1 MSWTMRPYSIRLAM
15 AAMYLALVSCTP
27 LLANAVPTTHV
38 QAELGSVVTSIQ
50 PGTSFWVVLHL
61 RMPAG
66 WHTYWQNPGDAGL
79 ATAMHWLL
87 PAGFAAG
94 DMVWPYPQRL
104 PVGPLMNY
112 GYEGAVSLL
121 TQITA
126 PADLPPGQ
134 QVTLRAE
141 TTWVACAK
149 VCVPEAATL
158 ELRLPVSPDKPQDD
172 ARWQAVFTEVQP
184 LLPSAAPWKVVFT
197 EDQETLTLAVA
208 GPDVAAS
215 PITDATFFPLAYG
228 IIDHAAAQQFQM
240 TEQGLRLVLRRGTL
254 DSTGLPHIEGVLVL
268 REKRDSASR
277 VQAFTVSALP
287 ARAL

>member
-1 MSWTMRPYSIRLAM
+1 MAWAMRQYGIRLAM
-15 AAMYLALVSCTP
+15 AAMYLVLVSGTP
-27 LLANAVPTTHV
+27 LLANPVSTTHV
-38 QAELGSVVTSIQ
+38 QAELGSVVTTIQ

-66 WHTYWQNPGDAGL
+66 WHTYWQNPGDAWL

-87 PAGFAAG
+87 PAGFTAG
-94 DMVWPYPQRL
+94 DIVWPYPQRL

-126 PADLPPGQ
+126 PADLLPGQ
-134 QVTLRAE
+134 HVALRTE

-149 VCVPEAATL
+149 ICVPEAATL
-158 ELRLPVSPDKPQDD
+158 ELQLPVSAETPQDD
-172 ARWQAVFTEVQP
+172 ARWKTVLTEVQP
-184 LLPSAAPWKVVFT
+184 RLPRAAPWKVVFT
-197 EDQETLTLAVA
+197 EEQDTLTLIVA
-208 GPDVAAS
+208 APDVAAS

-240 TEQGLRLVLRRGTL
+240 TEQGLRLMLQRGTL
-254 DSTGLPHIEGVLVL
+254 DPTGLTRIEGVLVL
-268 REKRDSASR
+268 HEKRDSASR

-287 ARAL
+287 GRAL

>member
-1 MSWTMRPYSIRLAM
+1 MVWTMRQYGIRLAM
-15 AAMYLALVSCTP
+15 AAMYLVLVSYTP
-27 LLANAVPTTHV
+27 LLANPVPTTHV
-38 QAELGSVVTSIQ
+38 QAELGSVVTTIQ

-79 ATAMHWLL
+79 ATAIHWLL

-94 DMVWPYPQRL
+94 DIVWPYPQRL

-134 QVTLRAE
+134 QVALRAE
-141 TTWVACAK
+141 TTWVACATI
-149 VCVPEAATL
+149 CVPEAATL
-158 ELRLPVSPDKPQDD
+158 ELQLPVSTEKPQDD
-172 ARWQAVFTEVQP
+172 ARWKAVLAEVQP
-184 LLPSAAPWKVVFT
+184 MLPRAAPWKVVFA
-197 EDQETLTLAVA
+197 EEQDTLTLV
-208 GPDVAAS
+208 VAAPDIAAS
-215 PITDATFFPLAYG
+215 SITDATFFPLAYG
-228 IIDHAAAQQFQM
+228 IIDHAATQQFQM
-240 TEQGLRLVLRRGTL
+240 TDQGLRLTLQRGTL
-254 DSTGLPHIEGVLVL
+254 DSTGLTRIEGVLVL
-268 REKRDSASR
+268 REKHDSASR

-287 ARAL
+287 GRTL

>member
-1 MSWTMRPYSIRLAM
+1 MAWTIRQYGIRLAM
-15 AAMYLALVSCTP
+15 AAMYVGLVSGTP
-27 LLANAVPTTHV
+27 LLANPVSTTHV
-38 QAELGSVVTSIQ
+38 QAELGSVVTTIQ
-50 PGTSFWVVLHL
+50 PGTSFWVVLLL

-79 ATAMHWLL
+79 ATAIHWLL
-87 PAGFAAG
+87 PAGFTAG
-94 DMVWPYPQRL
+94 DIVWPYPQRL

-134 QVTLRAE
+134 HVALRAA

-149 VCVPEAATL
+149 ICVPEAATL
-158 ELRLPVSPDKPQDD
+158 ELWLPVSIEKPQDD
-172 ARWQAVFTEVQP
+172 ARWKAALTEVQP
-184 LLPSAAPWKVVFT
+184 RLPSAAPWQVVFT
-197 EDQETLTLAVA
+197 EDQETLTLVVVA
-208 GPDVAAS
+208 PDIAAS

-228 IIDHAAAQQFQM
+228 LIDPAAAQQFQM
-240 TEQGLRLVLRRGTL
+240 TEQGLRLMLRRGTL
-254 DSTGLPHIEGVLVL
+254 DPTGLTRIEGVLVL
-268 REKRDSASR
+268 REQRNSASR

-287 ARAL
+287 GKTL

>member
-1 MSWTMRPYSIRLAM
+1 MSWTMRPYGIRLAM

-27 LLANAVPTTHV
+27 LLANPVPTTYV
-38 QAELGSVVTSIQ
+38 QAELGSVVTTIQ

-87 PAGFAAG
+87 PAGFSAG

-134 QVTLRAE
+134 HVALRAE
-141 TTWVACAK
+141 TTWVACATI
-149 VCVPEAATL
+149 CVPEAATL
-158 ELRLPVSPDKPQDD
+158 ELRLPVSIEKPQDD
-172 ARWQAVFTEVQP
+172 ARWKAVMTEVQP
-184 LLPSAAPWKVVFT
+184 MLPSAAPWKVVFT
-197 EDQETLTLAVA
+197 EEPDTLTLVVA
-208 GPDVAAS
+208 APDVAAS

-240 TEQGLRLVLRRGTL
+240 TEQGLRLTLRRGTL
-254 DSTGLPHIEGVLVL
+254 APTGLTHIEGVLVL

-287 ARAL
+287 ARTL

>member
-1 MSWTMRPYSIRLAM
+1 
-15 AAMYLALVSCTP
+15 
-27 LLANAVPTTHV
+27 
-38 QAELGSVVTSIQ
+38 
-50 PGTSFWVVLHL
+50 
-61 RMPAG
+61 MPAG

-87 PAGFAAG
+87 PAGFTAG

-126 PADLPPGQ
+126 PADLLPGQ
-134 QVTLRAE
+134 HVALRAE

-149 VCVPEAATL
+149 ICVPEAATL
-158 ELRLPVSPDKPQDD
+158 ELQLPVSTETPQDD
-172 ARWQAVFTEVQP
+172 ARWKTVLTEVQP
-184 LLPSAAPWKVVFT
+184 RLPSAAPWKVVFT
-197 EDQETLTLAVA
+197 EEQDTLTLIVA
-208 GPDVAAS
+208 APDVAAS

-240 TEQGLRLVLRRGTL
+240 TEQGLRLMLQRGTL
-254 DSTGLPHIEGVLVL
+254 DPTGLTRIEGVLVL
-268 REKRDSASR
+268 HEKRDSASR

-287 ARAL
+287 GRAL

>member
-1 MSWTMRPYSIRLAM
+1 MRQYGIRLAM
-15 AAMYLALVSCTP
+15 AAMYLVLVSGTP
-27 LLANAVPTTHV
+27 LLANPVSTTHV
-38 QAELGSVVTSIQ
+38 QAELGSVATTIQ

-79 ATAMHWLL
+79 ATAIHWLL
-87 PAGFAAG
+87 PAGFTAG
-94 DMVWPYPQRL
+94 DIVWPYPQRL

-126 PADLPPGQ
+126 PADLLPGQ
-134 QVTLRAE
+134 HVALRAE

-149 VCVPEAATL
+149 ICVPEAATL
-158 ELRLPVSPDKPQDD
+158 ELRLPVSTEKPQDD
-172 ARWQAVFTEVQP
+172 ARWKAALTEVQP
-184 LLPSAAPWKVVFT
+184 RLPSAAPWQVVFT
-197 EDQETLTLAVA
+197 EDQDTLTLVVA
-208 GPDVAAS
+208 APDIAAS
-215 PITDATFFPLAYG
+215 PITDVTFFPLAYG

-240 TEQGLRLVLRRGTL
+240 TEQGLRLMLRRGTL
-254 DSTGLPHIEGVLVL
+254 DPIGLTRIEGVLVL
-268 REKRDSASR
+268 REQRDSASR

-287 ARAL
+287 GKTL

>member
-1 MSWTMRPYSIRLAM
+1 M
-15 AAMYLALVSCTP
+15 AAMYLALVSCP
-27 LLANAVPTTHV
+27 PRLANAVPTTHV
-38 QAELGSVVTSIQ
+38 QAELGSVVTTIQ
-50 PGTSFWVVLHL
+50 PGTSFWVVLQL

-87 PAGFAAG
+87 PAGFSAG

-158 ELRLPVSPDKPQDD
+158 ELRLPVSTDKPQDD
-172 ARWQAVFTEVQP
+172 ARWKAVMAEVQP
-184 LLPSAAPWKVVFT
+184 LLPSAAPWKMVFAA
-197 EDQETLTLAVA
+197 DQDTLTLL
-208 GPDVAAS
+208 VAAPDIAAA
-215 PITDATFFPLAYG
+215 PITDATFFPLTYG
-228 IIDHAAAQQFQM
+228 IIDHAAVQQLQM
-240 TEQGLRLVLRRGTL
+240 TDQGLRLTLQRGTHDPTAL
-254 DSTGLPHIEGVLVL
+254 ARLEGVLVL

-287 ARAL
+287 GRPL

>member
-1 MSWTMRPYSIRLAM
+1 MSWTMRPYGIRLAM
-15 AAMYLALVSCTP
+15 AVMYLALVSCTP
-27 LLANAVPTTHV
+27 LLANPIPTTHV
-38 QAELGSVVTSIQ
+38 QAELGSVVTTIQ

-94 DMVWPYPQRL
+94 DMVWPYPRRL

-134 QVTLRAE
+134 HVTLRAE
-141 TTWVACAK
+141 TTWVACATI
-149 VCVPEAATL
+149 CVPEAATL
-158 ELRLPVSPDKPQDD
+158 ELQLPVSTEKPPDD
-172 ARWQAVFTEVQP
+172 ARWKAVMTEVQP
-184 LLPSAAPWKVVFT
+184 MLPSAAPWKVVFT
-197 EDQETLTLAVA
+197 EDQDTLTLVVA
-208 GPDVAAS
+208 TPDVAAS

-240 TEQGLRLVLRRGTL
+240 TDAGATL
-254 DSTGLPHIEGVLVL
+254 D
-268 REKRDSASR
+268 A
-277 VQAFTVSALP
+277 A
-287 ARAL
+287 ARHA

>member
-1 MSWTMRPYSIRLAM
+1 MAWTMRQYGIRLTM
-15 AAMYLALVSCTP
+15 AAMSLVLVSGTP
-27 LLANAVPTTHV
+27 LLANPVSTTHV
-38 QAELGSVVTSIQ
+38 QAELGSVVTTIQ

-79 ATAMHWLL
+79 ATAIHWLL
-87 PAGFAAG
+87 PAGFTAG
-94 DMVWPYPQRL
+94 DIVWPYPQRL

-126 PADLPPGQ
+126 PADLLPGQ
-134 QVTLRAE
+134 HVALRAE

-149 VCVPEAATL
+149 LCVPEAATL
-158 ELRLPVSPDKPQDD
+158 ELRLPVSIEKPQDD
-172 ARWQAVFTEVQP
+172 ARWKAALTEVQP
-184 LLPSAAPWKVVFT
+184 RLPSAAPWQVVFT
-197 EDQETLTLAVA
+197 EDQDTLTLVVA
-208 GPDVAAS
+208 APDIAAS
-215 PITDATFFPLAYG
+215 PITDVTFFPLAYG

-240 TEQGLRLVLRRGTL
+240 TEQGLRLMLRRGTL
-254 DSTGLPHIEGVLVL
+254 DPIGLTRIEGVLVL
-268 REKRDSASR
+268 REQRDSASR

-287 ARAL
+287 GKTL

>member
-1 MSWTMRPYSIRLAM
+1 MSWTMRPYGIRLAM

-27 LLANAVPTTHV
+27 LLANPIPTTHV
-38 QAELGSVVTSIQ
+38 QAELGSVVTTIQ

-134 QVTLRAE
+134 HVTLRAE
-141 TTWVACAK
+141 TTWVACATI
-149 VCVPEAATL
+149 CVPEAATL
-158 ELRLPVSPDKPQDD
+158 ELQLPVSTEKPPDD
-172 ARWQAVFTEVQP
+172 ARWKAVMTEVQP
-184 LLPSAAPWKVVFT
+184 MLPSAAPWKVVFT
-197 EDQETLTLAVA
+197 EDQDTLTLVVA
-208 GPDVAAS
+208 APDVAAS

-240 TEQGLRLVLRRGTL
+240 TEQGLRLTLRRGTL
-254 DSTGLPHIEGVLVL
+254 DPTGLTRIEGVLVL
-268 REKRDSASR
+268 HEKRDSASR

-287 ARAL
+287 ARTL

>member
-1 MSWTMRPYSIRLAM
+1 MVWTMRQYGIRLAL
-15 AAMYLALVSCTP
+15 AAMSLALVFYTP

-38 QAELGSVVTSIQ
+38 QAELGSVVTTIQ
-50 PGTSFWVVLHL
+50 PGTSFWVVLQL

-79 ATAMHWLL
+79 ATAMHWQL
-87 PAGFAAG
+87 PAGFTAG
-94 DMVWPYPQRL
+94 DIVWPYPQRL

-121 TQITA
+121 TQITT

-149 VCVPEAATL
+149 ICVPEAATL
-158 ELRLPVSPDKPQDD
+158 ELRLPVSTDKPPDD
-172 ARWQAVFTEVQP
+172 ARWKAVLAEVQP
-184 LLPSAAPWKVVFT
+184 MLPRAAPWKVLFAA
-197 EDQETLTLAVA
+197 EQDTLTLLVA
-208 GPDVAAS
+208 APDIAAS

-228 IIDHAAAQQFQM
+228 IIDHAAAQQLQM
-240 TEQGLRLVLRRGTL
+240 TDQGLRLTLQRGTL
-254 DSTGLPHIEGVLVL
+254 DPTGLARIEGVLVL

-287 ARAL
+287 GRTL

>member
-1 MSWTMRPYSIRLAM
+1 MASGWLM
-15 AAMYLALVSCTP
+15 AAMSLALVFYTP

-38 QAELGSVVTSIQ
+38 QAELGSVVTTIQ
-50 PGTSFWVVLHL
+50 PGTSFWVVLQL

-87 PAGFAAG
+87 PAGFTAG
-94 DMVWPYPQRL
+94 DIVWPYPQRL

-121 TQITA
+121 TQITT

-134 QVTLRAE
+134 HVTLRAE

-149 VCVPEAATL
+149 ICVPEAATL
-158 ELRLPVSPDKPQDD
+158 ELRLPVSTEKPQDD
-172 ARWQAVFTEVQP
+172 ARWQAVLAEVQP
-184 LLPSAAPWKVVFT
+184 MLPRAAPWKVVFAA
-197 EDQETLTLAVA
+197 EQDTLTLLVA
-208 GPDVAAS
+208 APDIAAS

-228 IIDHAAAQQFQM
+228 IIDHAAAQQLQM
-240 TEQGLRLVLRRGTL
+240 TEQGLRLTLQRGTL
-254 DSTGLPHIEGVLVL
+254 DPTGLARIEGVLVL

-287 ARAL
+287 GRTL

>member
-1 MSWTMRPYSIRLAM
+1 MSWTMRPYGIRLAM

-27 LLANAVPTTHV
+27 LLANPVPTTHV
-38 QAELGSVVTSIQ
+38 QAELGSVVTTIQ

-134 QVTLRAE
+134 HVTLRAE
-141 TTWVACAK
+141 TTWVACATI
-149 VCVPEAATL
+149 CVPEAATL
-158 ELRLPVSPDKPQDD
+158 ELQLPVSTEKPPDD
-172 ARWQAVFTEVQP
+172 ARWKAVMTEVQP
-184 LLPSAAPWKVVFT
+184 MLPSAAPWKVVFT
-197 EDQETLTLAVA
+197 EDQDTLTLVVA
-208 GPDVAAS
+208 APDVAAS

-240 TEQGLRLVLRRGTL
+240 TEQGLRLTLRRGTL
-254 DSTGLPHIEGVLVL
+254 DPTGLTHIEGVLVL
-268 REKRDSASR
+268 HEKRDSASR

-287 ARAL
+287 ARTL